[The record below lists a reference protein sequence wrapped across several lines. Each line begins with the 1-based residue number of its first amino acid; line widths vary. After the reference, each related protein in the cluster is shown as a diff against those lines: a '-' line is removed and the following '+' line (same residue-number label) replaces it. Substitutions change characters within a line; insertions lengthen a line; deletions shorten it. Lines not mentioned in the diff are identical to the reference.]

1 MKSYRLTVALLLVS
15 GLLNGA
21 AAGDDLK
28 QIKASKKAK
37 AINAYLEKIGLN
49 NPHILKLAQGVN
61 ARMENGALRLAEQKY
76 EKGRVVLLYDVG
88 RGFGTKQLQLKFQ
101 PDNSNFEYTATPKS
115 IMMNY
120 SFSF

>member
-1 MKSYRLTVALLLVS
+1 MKSYRITVALLLVS
-15 GLLNGA
+15 GLFNSA

-28 QIKASKKAK
+28 QIKAYKKAK

-49 NPHILKLAQGVN
+49 NPYILSLAQGVN
-61 ARMENGALRLAEQKY
+61 ARMEKGAIRLAEQRYKT
-76 EKGRVVLLYDVG
+76 GRVVFFYDVSNG
-88 RGFGTKQLQLKFQ
+88 LGTKQLQLKFQ
-101 PDNSNFEYTATPKS
+101 PNNSNFEYTATPKS